1 MFGVKKMRIDVLASS
16 SLGNAYLVSDGETS
30 ILLDAGI
37 PYKELQVKSDFKVN
51 EVAACFLSHCH
62 IDHSRA
68 IKDLLRSA
76 IDVYGL
82 FESLAMLGATLHHRA
97 HFVEPLKTYTVNTFE
112 IMPVEMY
119 HDCPCV
125 GYMVYSKK
133 TGERLFF
140 ATDTYKITINPQSID
155 YLIVEINY
163 QKEIVNR
170 LVNDGLMEASIRA
183 RLLFSHYELSKALKW
198 LHKIDKR
205 RLKRIYVAH
214 LSNGHS
220 HAEEIKK
227 AVITETGVP
236 TVICEQ

>member
-1 MFGVKKMRIDVLASS
+1 MDIKVLASS
-16 SLGNAYLVSDGETS
+16 SLGNAYIVSDGTTS

-51 EVAACFLSHCH
+51 EVAACFISHSH
-62 IDHSRA
+62 QDHSRA
-68 IKDLLRSA
+68 VKDLLSA
-76 IDVYGL
+76 TIDVYAL
-82 FESLAMLGATLHHRA
+82 PETLSAMGVSNHHRT
-97 HFVEPLKTYTVNTFE
+97 HSVEPLKSITINTFE
-112 IMPVEMY
+112 IMAITMY

-125 GYMVYSKK
+125 GYKVYSEK

-140 ATDTYKITINPQSID
+140 ATDTYKITVNPQSVD
-155 YLIVEINY
+155 YLILEINY
-163 QKEIVNR
+163 QKEIVNN
-170 LVNDGLMEASIRA
+170 LVNEGKMEASIRA

-198 LHKIDKR
+198 LKKIDKS

-220 HAEEIKK
+220 NAEHIRQ
-227 AVITETGVP
+227 AVIAETGVP

>member
-1 MFGVKKMRIDVLASS
+1 MKIEVLGSS
-16 SLGNAYLVSDGETS
+16 SLGNAYIVSDGTTS

-51 EVAACFLSHCH
+51 EVAACFISHSH
-62 IDHSRA
+62 QDHSKA
-68 IKDLLRSA
+68 VKDLLSA
-76 IDVYGL
+76 TIDVYAL
-82 FESLAMLGATLHHRA
+82 PETLSAMGVSDHHRT
-97 HFVEPLKTYTVNTFE
+97 HSVEPLKSITINTFE
-112 IMPVEMY
+112 IMAITMY
-119 HDCPCV
+119 HDCPCI

-140 ATDTYKITINPQSID
+140 ATDTYKITVNPQSVD
-155 YLIVEINY
+155 YLILEINY
-163 QKEIVNR
+163 QKEIVNN
-170 LVNDGLMEASIRA
+170 LVNEGKMEASIRA

-198 LHKIDKR
+198 LKKIDKS

-220 HAEEIKK
+220 NAEHIRQ
-227 AVITETGVP
+227 AVIAETGVP

>member
-1 MFGVKKMRIDVLASS
+1 MQIDVLASS
-16 SLGNAYLVSDGETS
+16 SLGNAYIVSDGTTS

-51 EVAACFLSHCH
+51 EVAACLVTHCH
-62 IDHSRA
+62 LDHARA
-68 IKDLLRSA
+68 VKDLVRNA

-82 FESLAMLGATLHHRA
+82 LETLTMLGVAVNYLHRT
-97 HFVEPLKTYTVNTFE
+97 HFVEPLKTYTINTFE
-112 IMPVEMY
+112 IMPITMY

-140 ATDTYKITINPQSID
+140 ATDTYKITVNPQSVD
-155 YLIVEINY
+155 YLILEINY
-163 QKEIVNR
+163 QKEIVNN
-170 LVNDGLMEASIRA
+170 LVNEGKMEANIRA
-183 RLLFSHYELSKALKW
+183 RLLFSHYEFSKALNW
-198 LHKIDKR
+198 LKKIDKS

-220 HAEEIKK
+220 NAEEIKR
-227 AVITETGVP
+227 AVIAETGVP